1 MSETHTCGTCLFL
14 HDGRCAFYG
23 RDPKGSPWRYADWP
37 RRADHL
43 ACIHFEPHELPACF
57 HIGGVA
63 PPCDLAAPIPAPF
76 GYEQATGADI
86 EAMIEATRLAAKDQP
101 YSPDQAREIR
111 GLLKRMGKATQAT
124 DDQVEAAFERIRRA
138 ADIAREALQTQFW
151 SGLDPTPEYDLRTE
165 LKRVAVAGVVGPR
178 ARATLFGALL
188 LALEWTGTPTPPL
201 QELRQ
206 VFDDDAAHPQ
216 EAFIRAIPPAQLQRA
231 VIALLRDKRGLLP
244 KRGRPPGSA
253 TRHVII
259 EIVSVFQ
266 SISGRNGAPFSRQS
280 GSRQEGKILKHPSG
294 TPRGPLVDLIAV
306 ALQPVES
313 LSRHSI
319 GDILKRS
326 F

>member
-23 RDPKGSPWRYADWP
+23 RDPTGSPWRYADWP
-37 RRADHL
+37 RRADHR

-63 PPCDLAAPIPAPF
+63 LPCDLAAPIPAPF

-86 EAMIEATRLAAKDQP
+86 EAMIEATRLAVKDQP

-111 GLLKRMGKATQAT
+111 VLLKRMGKSTQVT

-138 ADIAREALQTQFW
+138 ADSARDALQNQFW
-151 SGLDPTPEYDLRTE
+151 SGLDPNPEYDLRTE

-178 ARATLFGALL
+178 ARASLLDALVV
-188 LALEWTGTPTPPL
+188 ALELTGTPTPRF
-201 QELRQ
+201 QRT
-206 VFDDDAAHPQ
+206 FDDAVVHPLDT
-216 EAFIRAIPPAQLQRA
+216 FIRAVPPDQLERA
-231 VIALLRDKRGLLP
+231 VIALLRDERGHLP
-244 KRGRPPGSA
+244 EAGRPAGST
-253 TRHVII
+253 TRHFII

-266 SISGRNGAPFSRQS
+266 SISGRSGAPFSRQS
-280 GSRQEGKILKHPSG
+280 GSRQEGKILKHPPG

-306 ALQPVES
+306 ALQPVEN

-319 GDILKRS
+319 GDMLKRS